1 MIWFPCASTVAATPN
16 IAPGVPASICSAL
29 PTNPPGST
37 GDTSI
42 NRLVVAPAVV
52 TPISA
57 LPTTRSPFFNKAALS
72 GVLKGA
78 PWAMTLAEVIEGPE
92 KVGTG
97 VGRAALAL
105 HWPLT
110 TTPSLGMVD
119 TPVMAITLFELVATT
134 YRVSPAGSY
143 VRPAGPNTAPATPPL
158 QMPVTTS
165 VNDVCASMS
174 KLIRS
179 MVPPALMAPPGA
191 FDT

>member
-1 MIWFPCASTVAATPN
+1 MPN
-16 IAPGVPASICSAL
+16 IAPGVVASICSGL

-42 NRLVVAPAVV
+42 NRIVVALAVV

-57 LPTTRSPFFNKAALS
+57 LPTTRSPFFNKAALN

-78 PWAMTLAEVIEGPE
+78 PEAMTRAEAAEGPE
-92 KVGTG
+92 KVGTA
-97 VGRAALAL
+97 VGGAALAL

-110 TTPSLGMVD
+110 TTPSLGTAD
-119 TPVMAITLFELVATT
+119 TPATAITLLELVATM
-134 YRVSPAGSY
+134 YRVSLVGSY

-158 QMPVTTS
+158 QMPVTIS
-165 VNDVCASMS
+165 VNVVCASMS
-174 KLIRS
+174 RLIRS
-179 MVPPALMAPPGA
+179 MVPPVLMAPPGA